1 LKRFAVGVDI
11 GGTKIA
17 AGVVDRHANII
28 CRYLTKEHAG
38 TLPQHVI
45 DCVQRAYQ
53 ELLEQSGIAVA
64 ELVGVGLGFPGH
76 VNGRAGVVIN
86 SACLPEWNNVPLR
99 DIMSQ
104 RLGVPVVLENDTKVC
119 GLAEHL
125 YGAGRGVD
133 SMCYVTF
140 STGCGMAIIIDGQLY
155 LGHIGSS
162 GEVGHTIVD
171 VNGPL
176 CTCGKRGCAL
186 TYTCGIGLAR
196 MAYEELQD
204 GADTMLRQMAGHDP
218 AHVSGE
224 MVAEAA
230 SQGDAVAAELLD
242 TAGYHAGVI
251 LSTVVEVLNPELI
264 VVGGGMTRI
273 GHPFMEP
280 CMRGLREN
288 VHPVQYESV
297 RIEPWQLGDD
307 SGILGAAAKAF
318 VTLGG

>member
-1 LKRFAVGVDI
+1 MKRYAVGVDI

-17 AGVVDRHANII
+17 AGVVDRDANII
-28 CRYLTKEHAG
+28 CRYLTKEHGG

-53 ELLEQSGIAVA
+53 ELLEQSGIAAA
-64 ELVGVGLGFPGH
+64 ELVGAGLGFPGH
-76 VNGRAGVVIN
+76 VNGRTGVVIN
-86 SACLPEWNNVPLR
+86 SACLPGWNNVPLR
-99 DIMSQ
+99 DIMAQ
-104 RLGVPVVLENDTKVC
+104 RLDVPVVLENDTKVC

-133 SMCYVTF
+133 NMCYITF
-140 STGCGMAIIIDGQLY
+140 STGCGLAIIIDGRLY
-155 LGHIGSS
+155 LGHIGTS

-186 TYTCGIGLAR
+186 TYTCGTGLAR
-196 MAYEELQD
+196 MAHEKLQE
-204 GADTMLRQMAGHDP
+204 GADTMLRQMAGDDP

-224 MVAEAA
+224 MIAEAA
-230 SQGDAVAAELLD
+230 GRSDPVAKELLE
-242 TAGYHAGVI
+242 TAGYYAGVI

-273 GHPFMEP
+273 GPLFMEP
-280 CMRGLREN
+280 CMRGLKEN
-288 VHPVQYESV
+288 VHPVQFESV
-297 RIEPWQLGDD
+297 RIVPWQLGDD
-307 SGILGAAAKAF
+307 SGVLGAAAKAF
-318 VTLGG
+318 VTLGE